1 MNWTRL
7 FTITA
12 LFLLTIATAQAQT
25 VTATLSNT
33 DTVRQGEVLQLIFRF
48 ENVEAN
54 TFELPEL
61 VGLTPYGGPSRQSSM
76 TIMNGERT
84 SSSAYVYRV
93 IAEQPGLAYVPSIS
107 VMHEDEELKTE
118 PLQVFITEDAE
129 YVPMQQQGEQQR
141 EAVQPKKRKR
151 PTVKM

>member
-129 YVPMQQQGEQQR
+129 YVPMQQQREQQR